1 MKKVIIIG
9 GGLAGLSA
17 AAHLSKKNFKVI
29 LLEASPKLGGRAYSF
44 FDEKTQTEIDNG
56 QHILMGCYSDTLNF
70 LKIIDAYKFLNIQK
84 ILEINYLAKDKNHFR
99 LKAPNFIY
107 PLNLLFALFSFK
119 ELNLKEKISLLKLFI
134 KIYFTD
140 SEKLYGMTVQEWLKK
155 EKQSDKAIRIFWEII
170 SIGALNTS
178 TERASA
184 KIFCDILKEIFWRDK
199 FSSQIIIPALPL
211 SKTFCEPAINFIKRN
226 GGEIRLS
233 EKCIEF
239 VVDKNKIKKV
249 ITDKNVYEDF
259 DFVVSAIPF
268 YALEKIIDT
277 SFLDKQPEFHYS
289 SILNIHLRIKENFLQ
304 EDFYAF
310 YDSELHWLFNKR
322 THWNIVISNAE
333 KFMLM
338 GNEEIYAFI
347 ITELKKFI
355 AISDD
360 DILLYKIIKEKRA
373 TFIPDDFTL
382 KHRPSTETKVK
393 NLFIAG
399 DWVDTKL
406 PATIESAVRSGRIA
420 AEKIVFNN

>member
-70 LKIIDAYKFLNIQK
+70 LKIIDAYKYLNIQK

-178 TERASA
+178 TEKASA
-184 KIFCDILKEIFWRDK
+184 KIFCDILKEIFWKDK

-211 SKTFCEPAINFIKRN
+211 SKTFCEPASDFIKSN
-226 GGEIRLS
+226 DGEIRLS

-259 DFVVSAIPF
+259 
-268 YALEKIIDT
+268 
-277 SFLDKQPEFHYS
+277 
-289 SILNIHLRIKENFLQ
+289 
-304 EDFYAF
+304 
-310 YDSELHWLFNKR
+310 
-322 THWNIVISNAE
+322 
-333 KFMLM
+333 
-338 GNEEIYAFI
+338 
-347 ITELKKFI
+347 
-355 AISDD
+355 
-360 DILLYKIIKEKRA
+360 
-373 TFIPDDFTL
+373 
-382 KHRPSTETKVK
+382 
-393 NLFIAG
+393 
-399 DWVDTKL
+399 
-406 PATIESAVRSGRIA
+406 
-420 AEKIVFNN
+420 